1 MEQPHQPVMLA
12 EVLEALAPA
21 GDGLYVDGTVGAGG
35 HAAAI
40 LEAGGSGTR
49 LLGLDRDPAA
59 LELAGRRL
67 AGFGQRVRLRQ
78 ATFDQVGRE
87 LEQWGE
93 DAAEGILLDL
103 GVSSMQLDNPGRG
116 FSFRSDAPLDMR
128 MGGQGPSAARLL
140 AELDQD
146 ELARLFSRLGQEPQA
161 RRIARAL
168 VRAREQEPITTTGR
182 LARLVEQALPAARL
196 RRRRL
201 HPATRVFMA
210 LRMAV
215 NDELG
220 QLERF
225 LEQAPRW
232 LRPGGRLVVISYHSL
247 EDRRVKRALRAWA
260 RPCTC
265 PPGLPVCAC
274 GKRPL
279 FTLPRPELLRPGAGE
294 VESNPR
300 ARSARLRWARR
311 TQEAA

>member
-1 MEQPHQPVMLA
+1 VEQPHQPVMLA

-21 GDGLYVDGTVGAGG
+21 DGGLYVDGTLGAGG

-40 LEAGGSGTR
+40 LEASAPGGR
-49 LLGLDRDPAA
+49 LLGLDRDSAA

-67 AGFGQRVRLRQ
+67 AGFGQRLRLRQ

-87 LEQWGE
+87 LEQWGV
-93 DAAEGILLDL
+93 DAADGILLDL

-116 FSFRSDAPLDMR
+116 FSFRFDAPLDMR
-128 MGGQGPSAARLL
+128 MGGEGPSAARLL
-140 AELDQD
+140 AELDQ
-146 ELARLFSRLGQEPQA
+146 EQLAQLFSRLGQEPQA

-168 VRAREQEPITTTGR
+168 VRARRQEPITTTGR
-182 LARLVEQALPAARL
+182 LAQLVEQAIPQAQ
-196 RRRRL
+196 RRGRRL

-225 LEQAPRW
+225 LEQVPRW

-247 EDRRVKRALRAWA
+247 EDRRVKRALRTWA
-260 RPCTC
+260 HPCTC

-279 FTLPRPELLRPGAGE
+279 FSLPRPELRRPTARE

-300 ARSARLRWARR
+300 ARSARLRWAQR